1 MGRTWDEALELRTDH
16 FAEAERLLGQLEE
29 PGAERRDRT
38 EIAAVRSDFNAALT
52 EIREIDAALRAYT
65 ASVRHRRRR
74 WLIARYGYAPDV
86 AWRENETHDEYLAR
100 RDRRWAP
107 MLRRSG
113 YPPFLRCAQVHRGVT
128 HI

>member
-1 MGRTWDEALELRTDH
+1 MGRTWDEALEERAQW
-16 FAEAERLLGQLEE
+16 FAVAEDLLGQLEE

-38 EIAAVRSDFNAALT
+38 EIAATRSDFHAALT

-74 WLIARYGYAPDV
+74 WLLAHYGYAPDV
-86 AWRENETHDEYLAR
+86 EWRESETRDDHLAR
-100 RDRRWAP
+100 RDRKWTP